1 MSQPLV
7 PPDADLRGF
16 PFFPLY
22 RARLFASTFHVKA
35 NDGEWRAGVTLWLK
49 SWDQVPAGSLP
60 NDDAELCHLA
70 DLGRD
75 LKRWRKLRAMAL
87 HGWKV
92 GDDGRLYHHTVAEY
106 VNAALV
112 SKQSQQDRTA
122 AARAARHKLT
132 NGSATTSVTE
142 NVTTSVTDNVTITPI
157 LPPDP
162 LSSPLNRTE
171 QNGLSPPIVPPSRGG
186 RGARRVEQKSPRV
199 VQIEAFA
206 HAAAE
211 RQRHC

>member
-1 MSQPLV
+1 MTEPLV

-16 PFFPLY
+16 PYFPLY

-75 LKRWRKLRAMAL
+75 LKRWRKLKAMAL
-87 HGWKV
+87 HGWKL

-112 SKQSQQDRTA
+112 SKQSKQDRTA
-122 AARAARHKLT
+122 AARAARHRPS
-132 NGSATTSVTE
+132 NSPATTSVIDNATI
-142 NVTTSVTDNVTITPI
+142 SVTET
-157 LPPDP
+157 
-162 LSSPLNRTE
+162 NRTKGKG
-171 QNGLSPPIVPPSRGG
+171 NGLSPPVVPPSQAKGG
-186 RGARRVEQKSPRV
+186 RRASRVEKKSPRV